1 MSSHLK
7 SLHLRAALLAAGL
20 ILSLPLAGWA
30 DDPATAVAPPGT
42 PLPAIGGAKEQDTTR
57 PEGTPAPQADV
68 PSTAPAPVTAPAPAP
83 EPTFKTNL
91 APGATGPD
99 VRALQS
105 FLIEKNLLHAA
116 KTTGNFGPATR
127 AALQAYQK
135 AGGIKPATGL
145 LDAATR
151 AKINAEIASSSQ
163 APAPAPAAAPAPETA
178 STSESPLTLPA
189 IKPIVAKYDRDAEIG
204 HIVGELLEQNHYLQ
218 TPITAEMSQ
227 RWLKNYFLALD
238 PTHLFFLQSDIDEFT
253 TKYGAGLGQL
263 LIHGD
268 NDQAIVQPAFDI
280 FNRYLKRVDENV
292 RYAESLVH
300 DNYDF
305 TKDESYTVRTNKS
318 AWFKDAA
325 ESQAT
330 WRAQVKSDLLSGLL
344 DKKKPDETVARLSKR
359 YVSWLREGTEED
371 DMDILEIYLSAL
383 THAYDPHSDYFQ
395 PDEAQNFSI
404 QAIDHAVTG
413 IGAVLKSEDG
423 YATIEEVIAG
433 GPADLDKRLKAG
445 DKILAVGQGTNEPVD
460 AINMKLNRVVD
471 MIRGRKGTTVHLV
484 IQPAGGATGGP
495 AHTDIVLT
503 RDMVS
508 IKDSLAKAHVIEHK
522 LPDGN
527 VQKFGVVDLHDFY
540 NNTKNKH
547 SAVSDVSTL
556 IQDLKTQGVSG
567 IILDMRNNGG
577 GLLDQAV
584 DLTGIFINKREP
596 VVQIKR
602 SDGQID
608 QLGPDDVRPVY
619 DGPLVVMV
627 NKMSASAT
635 EIVAAA
641 LQDYGR
647 AVIVGDQSTHGKG
660 TVQTL
665 IPLDQQMPIGF
676 PSEPGP
682 GNLKMTVQKFY
693 RVAGGSTQQKGVVP
707 DIVLPSVLDAL
718 ELGETTLPYY
728 LPYDTIAPATYD
740 NFNQVAP
747 YVGQLKADSAARVA
761 ASPDFA
767 YVKQDIAYYKKKIQD
782 STVSLNEAARLKE
795 QADLKAQNLE
805 RKKDLAARKAT
816 RDTELDLSL
825 DMAEAGQPPAPPVE
839 KKPKTDPADADG
851 DTDDPELNS
860 AINNATDDPQLD
872 EAVNIMAD
880 YTKLLQGAG
889 SKLVQ
894 TTTTAPKAQP

>member
-1 MSSHLK
+1 MSSFPNRSAPISADWRSSNFMSSKLK
-7 SLHLRAALLAAGL
+7 SLHLRHAFLAAGL
-20 ILSLPLAGWA
+20 ILVLPLSARS
-30 DDPATAVAPPGT
+30 DDAPAAPSAPAATISSTSTNTIAPTPDAVPAPSPGT
-42 PLPAIGGAKEQDTTR
+42 TLPASGGSQEPDKINSQTV
-57 PEGTPAPQADV
+57 PPAPA
-68 PSTAPAPVTAPAPAP
+68 VTPAPAP
-83 EPTFKTNL
+83 
-91 APGATGPD
+91 D
-99 VRALQS
+99 S
-105 FLIEKNLLHAA
+105 AA
-116 KTTGNFGPATR
+116 KPEASTPDQPVK
-127 AALQAYQK
+127 LPE
-135 AGGIKPATGL
+135 IKP
-145 LDAATR
+145 
-151 AKINAEIASSSQ
+151 
-163 APAPAPAAAPAPETA
+163 
-178 STSESPLTLPA
+178 LT
-189 IKPIVAKYDRDAEIG
+189 VKYDRDAEIG
-204 HIVGELLEQNHYLQ
+204 HIVGELLEQNHYSQ
-218 TPITAEMSQ
+218 TPITPEMSQ

-253 TKYGAGLGQL
+253 TKYGNGLGQL

-268 NDQAIVQPAFDI
+268 NDQQIMAPAIEV
-280 FNRYLKRVDENV
+280 FNRYVQRVDENV
-292 RYAESLVH
+292 KYAESLVH

-305 TKDESYTVRTNKS
+305 TKDETYVVRTQKS
-318 AWFKDAA
+318 PWFKDEA

-330 WRAQVKSDLLSGLL
+330 WRQQVKSDLLNGLL
-344 DKKKPDETVARLSKR
+344 DKKTPAETIPRLEKR

-371 DMDILEIYLSAL
+371 DMDVLEIYLSAL

-413 IGAVLKSEDG
+413 IGAVLKSDDG

-445 DKILAVGQGTNEPVD
+445 DKILAVGQGTGEPID
-460 AINMKLNRVVD
+460 AVNMKLNRVVD

-484 IQPAGGATGGP
+484 ISPAGSTPGAT
-495 AHTDIVLT
+495 HTDIVLK
-503 RDMVS
+503 RDVVS

-522 LPDGN
+522 LPDGKIE
-527 VQKFGVVDLHDFY
+527 KFGVIDLHDFY
-540 NNTKNKH
+540 KNT
-547 SAVSDVSTL
+547 AADVKTL
-556 IQDLKTQGVSG
+556 VQDLKKQDVAG
-567 IILDMRNNGG
+567 IILDFRNNGG

-584 DLTGIFINKREP
+584 DLTGLFINKKEP
-596 VVQIKR
+596 VVQIR
-602 SDGQID
+602 RYDGYID
-608 QLGPDDVRPVY
+608 QLGPDDVQAVY
-619 DGPLVVMV
+619 DGPLLVMV

-647 AVIVGDQSTHGKG
+647 AIIVGDQSTHGKG

-676 PSEPGP
+676 PTDPGP

-728 LPYDTIAPATYD
+728 LPYDTVPAATYST
-740 NFNQVAP
+740 FNLVSP
-747 YVGQLKADSAARVA
+747 YIAQLKADSDARVA

-767 YVKQDIAYYKKKIQD
+767 YVKQDITYYKKKVKD
-782 STVSLNEAARLKE
+782 STVSLNEATRLKE
-795 QADLKAQNLE
+795 QADLKAENAE
-805 RKKDLAARKAT
+805 RKKDLLARKST
-816 RDTELDLSL
+816 RDTELDLTL
-825 DMAEAGQPPAPPVE
+825 DMVAANQPPAPPTD
-839 KKPKTDPADADG
+839 KKPKTDSDSDG

-860 AINNATDDPQLD
+860 ALSNATDDPQLD

-880 YTKLLQGAG
+880 YTHLLQSAN

-894 TTTTAPKAQP
+894 TSTTPPKAQP